1 MSESSTN
8 QLAEPQGDGQQSS
21 SSTRTQGRQ
30 SGGNRRHQTRPMSIN
45 NQTYTGECE
54 DLGYILAL
62 RSEKFDKEVPFQVFM
77 EKLATYVVS
86 HLKDGG
92 DIQVIFT
99 DMKVPTKSF
108 NELHK
113 PVKPEK
119 GKSSKD
125 DDVDEVDLEIYKEE
139 VKQFVQRKMNL
150 RRNMEKSYSLVW
162 GQCSN
167 GLQTYLKGLYSYET
181 RAKIF
186 DLLWLLRELKK
197 ATSGIDDRSNTY
209 VSMHDA
215 ISTLYRMKQGAQ
227 ETNDHY
233 LARFKTNIN
242 AVELAGGAH
251 LFFSPELAGAD
262 DTMTEEERESE
273 ID

>member
-1 MSESSTN
+1 MPEPSSSLPSET
-8 QLAEPQGDGQQSS
+8 QGDNQQT
-21 SSTRTQGRQ
+21 STGTQGRQ
-30 SGGNRRHQTRPMSIN
+30 AGGNRRRQARPMSIN

-62 RSEKFDKEVPFQVFM
+62 RSEKFDKNVSFQIFM

-92 DIQVIFT
+92 DIQAIFT
-99 DMKVPTKSF
+99 EMKDPTKSF

-113 PVKPEK
+113 PTKPKKDE
-119 GKSSKD
+119 SSEESD
-125 DDVDEVDLEIYKEE
+125 IDEVDLEIYKEE

-150 RRNMEKSYSLVW
+150 RQNIENSYGLVW

-167 GLQTYLKGLYSYET
+167 GLQTYIKGLFPYESQ
-181 RAKIF
+181 AKVF
-186 DLLWLLRELKK
+186 NLLWLLRELKK

-215 ISTLYRMKQGAQ
+215 ISTLYCMKQGAQ

-233 LARFKTNIN
+233 LARFKTNVN

-251 LFFSPELAGAD
+251 LFFHRNLQAQ
-262 DTMTEEERESE
+262 M
-273 ID
+273 IQ